1 MASSARATVY
11 LDTRVHRAAKIKAAA
26 SGRSFSDVVDE
37 ALRQLLKEDA
47 IDLAAF
53 DTRARQSTRPFEDVV
68 KALKRD
74 GLI

>member
-11 LDTRVHRAAKIKAAA
+11 LDTRIHRAAKVKAAA

-37 ALRQLLKEDA
+37 ALRLLLKEDA

-53 DTRARQSTRPFEDVV
+53 DARGRQSSRPFEDVV

-74 GLI
+74 GLL